1 MDNPSSITASVYQRR
16 HGHTIRPGTG
26 KSAIVP
32 DMTIPPAQ
40 QGFAMPPEWEPHA
53 ATWTSWPFD
62 DDLWEGFLESA
73 RREFAQLVSTIAH
86 FEDVYL
92 NVCDEEA
99 ESDARARLAYCEAPL
114 ERIHFHRLRLNDIWF
129 RDNGPLFIRNRQGQV
144 ALTDWVFNAWGGKY
158 DWELDTQAP
167 AAVAKTLGMKRFVVP
182 YVMEGGALELN
193 GQGVCLT
200 TRSCLLTPTRNP
212 GLGESEIERLLHDY
226 LGVRRVVWLE
236 RGLENDHTDGHV
248 DTIVRFA
255 DDQTIICA
263 VEDDEDDPNYAAM
276 QRNLEALLALRG
288 PDGKPY
294 RVIELPLPEQE
305 LRLNGKRLPL
315 TYANFYIGNGFVLV
329 PLYDDVNDERA
340 LDILRPLFPGRR
352 VSGLSAR
359 AIITGGGAFHCVT
372 QQQPQG
378 VVKGE
383 LCYE

>member
-1 MDNPSSITASVYQRR
+1 
-16 HGHTIRPGTG
+16 
-26 KSAIVP
+26 
-32 DMTIPPAQ
+32 
-40 QGFAMPPEWEPHA
+40 MPPEWEPHA

-62 DDLWEGFLESA
+62 DDLWEGWLTPV
-73 RREFAQLVSTIAH
+73 RDEFTQLVSAIAH
-86 FEDVYL
+86 FEPVVV
-92 NVCDEEA
+92 NVCDAEA
-99 ESDARARLAYCEAPL
+99 EHDARDRLIRAEADL
-114 ERIHFHRLRLNDIWF
+114 TRVIFHRLPLNDIWF
-129 RDNGPLFIRNRQGQV
+129 RDSGPLFIRNRQGSV

-158 DWELDTQAP
+158 AWELDTEAP
-167 AAVAKTLGMKRFVVP
+167 AAVAKMLGMKRFVVP

-193 GQGVCLT
+193 GQAICLT

-212 GLGESEIERLLHDY
+212 GLGQSEIERLLHDY

-236 RGLENDHTDGHV
+236 RGLEDDHTDGHI

-276 QRNLEALLALRG
+276 RHNLETLLALRD

-294 RVIELPLPEQE
+294 RVVELPLPETE
-305 LRLNGKRLPL
+305 LRFNGKRLPL

-329 PLYDDVNDERA
+329 PMYDDPNDERA

-378 VVKGE
+378 AIMRSEGHHE
-383 LCYE
+383 